1 MALRDHQPEAEP
13 LPRLITFRALAI
25 GTTIAI
31 LATIGGSWGR
41 LIVETTRLDQNHL
54 SMAAVFPLLLITL
67 FIAGPLRFSRGE
79 LATIFCMPL
88 VTTTMPTYF
97 VGRLIANITVPYYLA
112 SPENQWATYYEPL
125 PTYAVLPEGRALA
138 WYFEGLPQ
146 GLSIPWDVWLV
157 PMFWWFTAVAAF
169 YGCCLFAMVML
180 RKQWVR
186 NERIDYPL
194 MQLPLAILEE
204 EQSDGFF
211 RMSMMN
217 QPIFWLGFGL
227 SAAIIAWNIVSYFEP
242 TFPKIP
248 YRGVDVSF
256 GPHFQPM
263 RTYLYPI
270 IIGFGYFIR
279 VDILVGLWLF
289 NVLTNI
295 EVGLLNTFGFKTEF
309 VVTHSTGP
317 LPIGSQSMGAYVAI
331 VAVGLWMARFH
342 LQEGSLSKFV
352 SGRFGGNRLLPRG
365 CLWLCSL
372 RTLYGR
378 VALGDGNGVGLPAH
392 LSHWGLHSLH
402 RDDARDCRSGG
413 HFTSD
418 AAQPPTLCYG
428 DHGHGGSHAGYAR
441 VNQSVLLSAQRH
453 QDDDHAGMRPLR
465 DAFRHARRQ
474 QTGHDLADRHRHGSR
489 PDRDD
494 RLYDPHGLHLRNGE
508 HPVHVRGGRA
518 RLERSGQEINN
529 AAEPTVEGHT
539 FHGHRSGDHPRAD
552 GDPISLS
559 RLAPAPDRVCCRADL
574 PGTRSCGLFLCG
586 VVGEGKH
593 PEAGWDSRL
602 QERAAVFRG
611 DDRGPLR
618 RGKHLVHHRCDLVL
632 RGWTQRPVFR
642 LVGLTVS

>member
-1 MALRDHQPEAEP
+1 MALPANQPDPVTPQP
-13 LPRLITFRALAI
+13 LVTFRALAI

-31 LATIGGSWGR
+31 LATIGGAWGR
-41 LIVETTRLDQNHL
+41 FIVETTRLDQNHM

-67 FIAGPLRFSRGE
+67 FFAGPFRFSRGE

-97 VGRLIANITVPYYLA
+97 VGRLIANITVPYYMA
-112 SPENQWATYYEPL
+112 SPENQWGTYYEPL
-125 PTYAVLPEGRALA
+125 PSYSVIPGGQALT

-146 GLSIPWDVWLV
+146 GLSIPWDVWIV

-227 SAAIIAWNIVSYFEP
+227 PAAIIAWNIVSYFEP

-309 VVTHSTGP
+309 VATHSTGP

-342 LQEGSLSKFV
+342 LRDVFRKAVFRDPSVDDSEEIV
-352 SGRFGGNRLLPRG
+352 SYRVAVYGFAICGLYMAAWHWATGMEWDFLLVYLLGVFILYIAMTRVIAEAG
-365 CLWLCSL
+365 VISL
-372 RTLYGR
+372 RTPLNPQPFAMVIKGTAGLTRETLVSTSLSYCLHSDIKTTIMPACAHSVMLFDTLEGNRRAMIWPIVIAMGAGLIATIAYTIYMGYTYGMANIPFMSVGGEHVWNDLVKKSTTPR
-378 VALGDGNGVGLPAH
+378 SPPWKAILFMGIGAAITLALMATRYRFPGWPLHPIGFAAGPIYPVRDLAVSFFVAWLAKGSILKLGGIQGFRSARPFFVGMIVGHFVGASISFIIDVIWFYGDGHNVP
-392 LSHWGLHSLH
+392 
-402 RDDARDCRSGG
+402 
-413 HFTSD
+413 FSD
-418 AAQPPTLCYG
+418 
-428 DHGHGGSHAGYAR
+428 
-441 VNQSVLLSAQRH
+441 
-453 QDDDHAGMRPLR
+453 
-465 DAFRHARRQ
+465 
-474 QTGHDLADRHRHGSR
+474 
-489 PDRDD
+489 
-494 RLYDPHGLHLRNGE
+494 
-508 HPVHVRGGRA
+508 
-518 RLERSGQEINN
+518 
-529 AAEPTVEGHT
+529 
-539 FHGHRSGDHPRAD
+539 
-552 GDPISLS
+552 
-559 RLAPAPDRVCCRADL
+559 
-574 PGTRSCGLFLCG
+574 
-586 VVGEGKH
+586 
-593 PEAGWDSRL
+593 W
-602 QERAAVFRG
+602 
-611 DDRGPLR
+611 
-618 RGKHLVHHRCDLVL
+618 
-632 RGWTQRPVFR
+632 
-642 LVGLTVS
+642 